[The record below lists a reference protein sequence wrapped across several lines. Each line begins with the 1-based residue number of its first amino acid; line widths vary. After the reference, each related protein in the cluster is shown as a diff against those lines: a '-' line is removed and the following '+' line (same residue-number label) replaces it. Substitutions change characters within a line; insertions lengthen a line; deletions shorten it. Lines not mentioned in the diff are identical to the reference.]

1 MVLKGNRTDTSIVLT
16 KRLTSPNQ
24 RQWKLGKSFEAQTKS
39 PQLWN
44 LKQLWTPL
52 RVNMSKTYIKHDH
65 QSKEPLLHS
74 WSWLPQFFSI
84 KYTIHLLHAAFID
97 LLLSTTNLL
106 TSWEVYPIHFL
117 LYRITQTKK
126 KRTLSSSTYL
136 PSSIFMYVYINIYN
150 ILQPNMKYS
159 QIYKKN

>member
-44 LKQLWTPL
+44 VKQTWTPL
-52 RVNMSKTYIKHDH
+52 RVNMSKSYIKHDH
-65 QSKEPLLHS
+65 RSKEPLLHS

-84 KYTIHLLHAAFID
+84 KLHDPSSPCSFYWSALVNHKF
-97 LLLSTTNLL
+97 TNLL
-106 TSWEVYPIHFL
+106 RSLPYSFL
-117 LYRITQTKK
+117 TVQNHPNKK
-126 KRTLSSSTYL
+126 KKDPVLFNISPFLHFYVCIYKYIQHSSTKHE
-136 PSSIFMYVYINIYN
+136 IFTNI
-150 ILQPNMKYS
+150 
-159 QIYKKN
+159 